1 MRIDEE
7 FRVEQSPSGDTVMVH
22 GRKSMTVLLRGHLV
36 KRLERVANDRG
47 VSVSAL
53 LEEIIEERFGL
64 LAKSKSQDSSPS
76 STHA

>member
-22 GRKSMTVLLRGHLV
+22 GRKAMTVLLRGQLV
-36 KRLERVANDRG
+36 ERLEHVAKDKD

-64 LAKSKSQDSSPS
+64 LAKSKPQA
-76 STHA
+76 T